1 MWDSV
6 NNIWSALQ
14 QPPLIIMLY
23 DDYGLLESAQEEVAS
38 IANPSW
44 PVQRVS
50 TVDEALST
58 PADTLALLAPAD
70 EVATVEELDGGRDRF
85 VDRVVPVVVFLLRG
99 GSGERALAKAPSLLS
114 WVRSNLID
122 PSVQD
127 QFDADAAREEF
138 IRFAGKTP
146 EEWLAMRSR
155 GELDGS
161 PEHLGLTYRA
171 LLLEGPD
178 DLA

>member
-1 MWDSV
+1 MNSSRAASAS
-6 NNIWSALQ
+6 NWSCTL
-14 QPPLIIMLY
+14 
-23 DDYGLLESAQEEVAS
+23 GS
-38 IANPSW
+38 I
-44 PVQRVS
+44 R
-50 TVDEALST
+50 
-58 PADTLALLAPAD
+58 
-70 EVATVEELDGGRDRF
+70 
-85 VDRVVPVVVFLLRG
+85 LLRTQLSRLG
-99 GSGERALAKAPSLLS
+99 ALAQAPSLLS

-122 PSVQD
+122 PSEQD
-127 QFDADAAREEF
+127 PFDADAAREEF
-138 IRFAGKTP
+138 IRYAGKTP